1 MTKAIDFTHL
11 PAAKMVPFAEPKVE
25 MATESG
31 MIHAKKPNM
40 RLPKVCKDEV
50 GSCK

>member
-1 MTKAIDFTHL
+1 
-11 PAAKMVPFAEPKVE
+11 MVPFAEPKVE